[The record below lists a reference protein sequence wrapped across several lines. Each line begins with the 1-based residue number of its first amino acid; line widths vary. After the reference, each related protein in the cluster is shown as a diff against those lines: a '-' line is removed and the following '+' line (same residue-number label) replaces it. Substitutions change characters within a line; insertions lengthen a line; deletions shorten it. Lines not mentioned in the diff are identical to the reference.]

1 VAAVRRALL
10 DVTPLR
16 ESPEFRRLWAGQL
29 CSGLGGQMAQV
40 AVLYQVWESTHN
52 PIWTGAAG
60 MVQALPLIL
69 FGLFAGSLAD
79 RADRRRLYLITAC
92 GQAGCAAL
100 LAAQGFAGSS
110 AVLLLLALVAA
121 GSVFAAGGGPAGM
134 TILPRLLPADQLA
147 AGLALKRIGF
157 QISMLLGPALG
168 GVVIALAG
176 PGACYLVNALSFA
189 GVLWAV
195 AVLPPMPPVAS
206 EMPVRHGVLA
216 GLRFLAGHRAVRGAL
231 LTDLAATVLVMPI
244 SLFPMVNADRF
255 GGDPRTLG
263 LFLSAIAVGG
273 VVASALSGSFTRLHR
288 PGPVMFAGS
297 LTWGAAL
304 GLFGLAPDVW
314 SGLALL
320 AVAGAADTVAV
331 VSRGTLVQ
339 LHTPDAYL
347 GRVVAA
353 EQIVGQA
360 GPDLGNL
367 RGGLVA
373 AATSAPVALIS
384 GGVLCVAA
392 VALIAVR
399 TPELRRE
406 VASADV
412 DSR

>member
-1 VAAVRRALL
+1 VAAVRRALI

-16 ESPEFRRLWAGQL
+16 ESRDFRRLWTGQL
-29 CSGLGGQMAQV
+29 FSGLGGQMAQV
-40 AVLYQVWESTHN
+40 AVLYQVWEATRS
-52 PIWTGAAG
+52 PVWTGAAG
-60 MVQALPLIL
+60 MAQALPIIL

-79 RADRRRLYLITAC
+79 RTDRRRLYLITAA
-92 GQAGCAAL
+92 GQAACAAL
-100 LAAQGFAGSS
+100 LTVQGFAGSS
-110 AVLLLLALVAA
+110 PVILLLVLVAA

-147 AGLALKRIGF
+147 AGLALKRVGF
-157 QISMLLGPALG
+157 QVSMLLGPALG
-168 GVVIALAG
+168 GVLIALAG
-176 PGACYLVNALSFA
+176 PGACYLVNAVSFA
-189 GVLWAV
+189 GVLWA
-195 AVLPPMPPVAS
+195 AAALPPMPPVES
-206 EMPVRHGVLA
+206 EVPARHGVLA
-216 GLRFLAGHRAVRGAL
+216 GLRFLAGHRTVRGAL
-231 LTDLAATVLVMPI
+231 LTDLAATVLAMPI

-273 VVASALSGSFTRLHR
+273 VVASALSGSFTRLNR
-288 PGPVMFAGS
+288 PGPMMFAGA
-297 LTWGAAL
+297 LTWGVAL
-304 GLFGLAPDVW
+304 GLFGLAPDIW

-331 VSRGTLVQ
+331 VSRGTVVQ
-339 LHTPDAYL
+339 LHTPDGYL

-353 EQIVGQA
+353 EQIVGSA

-384 GGVLCVAA
+384 GGVLCVVA
-392 VALIAVR
+392 VALIAAR

-406 VASADV
+406 VTS
-412 DSR
+412 SRC

>member
-1 VAAVRRALL
+1 VRRALI

-16 ESPEFRRLWAGQL
+16 ESRGFRRLWTGQL
-29 CSGLGGQMAQV
+29 FSGLGGQMAQV
-40 AVLYQVWESTHN
+40 AVLYQVWESTGS
-52 PIWTGAAG
+52 PVWTGAAG
-60 MVQALPLIL
+60 MAQALPIIL
-69 FGLFAGSLAD
+69 FGLSAGSLAD
-79 RADRRRLYLITAC
+79 RADRRRLYLITAA
-92 GQAGCAAL
+92 GQAVCATL
-100 LAAQGFAGSS
+100 LAVQGFAGSS
-110 AVLLLLALVAA
+110 PVLLLLALVAV

-134 TILPRLLPADQLA
+134 TILPRLLPAEQLA

-157 QISMLLGPALG
+157 QVSMLLGPALG
-168 GVVIALAG
+168 GVLIALAG
-176 PGACYLVNALSFA
+176 PGACYLVNAVSFA

-195 AVLPPMPPVAS
+195 AVLPPMPPMES
-206 EMPVRHGVLA
+206 EARARHGVLA
-216 GLRFLAGHRAVRGAL
+216 GLRFLAGHRTVRAAL
-231 LTDLAATVLVMPI
+231 LTDLAATVLAMPV
-244 SLFPMVNADRF
+244 SLFPMMNAERF

-273 VVASALSGSFTRLHR
+273 VAASALSGSFTRLNR
-288 PGPVMFAGS
+288 PGPMMFAGS

-331 VSRGTLVQ
+331 VSRGTVVQ

-353 EQIVGQA
+353 EQIVGSA

-373 AATSAPVALIS
+373 ASTSAPVALVS
-384 GGVLCVAA
+384 GGVLGIVA

-406 VASADV
+406 VAS
-412 DSR
+412 SRC